1 MNSGIGQIDVDSDGK
16 LTNPAHKGVMSMY
29 LDPGSGSII
38 LQILL
43 GVLLSVA
50 VFFRL
55 FWGKIKNLFGKGN
68 SEAAADT
75 EEDNIRG

>member
-1 MNSGIGQIDVDSDGK
+1 
-16 LTNPAHKGVMSMY
+16 MY
-29 LDPGSGSII
+29 LDPGSGSIF

-43 GVLLSVA
+43 GVLLSMA

-68 SEAAADT
+68 SEDSADT